1 MKTWSDLQEMLQELM
16 GENVKVWYQ
25 PPENLKLKYPC
36 IIFGI
41 SNALIEYADNNPY
54 QIHKRYTVTLMTR
67 TADNHEMLDKLLNLP
82 LCTFDRE
89 FINDDIVHDVFTL
102 YF

>member
-1 MKTWSDLQEMLQELM
+1 MKTWSDLQAMLQELM
-16 GENVKVWYQ
+16 GETVKIWYQ
-25 PPENLKLKYPC
+25 PPENTKLKYPC